1 MKTAIATL
9 LSAFAVATVSTGA
22 GAQTFSGILKTSSF
36 LNKMNTVIVH
46 DASTRIYTPVASAPV
61 ASTTDA
67 ATNTDNDKN
76 DAQVAEHGFTPV
88 LAATETTFSTLTGA
102 SIGLAQ
108 NESVG
113 VNTGVTFTKDNDNQS
128 DNNNQSNNDNQTSD
142 GANIGI
148 GLKSYDGTVIQPYE
162 PNRSGSIVVKPDYTP
177 NDGYRIKDPNPAPVC
192 QGFAVDNVEAVEGED
207 EYSSQ
212 MVTGCAGTLI
222 TNLYFS
228 DGTATR
234 MEDYGTTAFAQYK
247 LENQP
252 WQEFVPSEPF
262 RIPEEGY
269 FMVRTNIVSDIEADD
284 GEAFKLTVR
293 SQSNHVAI
301 GMVTM
306 VDPLESPVEAL
317 AEAPVEDAMDWSDMG
332 EIIASLDL
340 DDLSPKQ
347 ALEVL
352 YALQAIEND
361 NRN

>member
-1 MKTAIATL
+1 MKTAIAIL
-9 LSAFAVATVSTGA
+9 FASLAAT
-22 GAQTFSGILKTSSF
+22 
-36 LNKMNTVIVH
+36 
-46 DASTRIYTPVASAPV
+46 
-61 ASTTDA
+61 A
-67 ATNTDNDKN
+67 ATNAASAEKYRLVFNDGPNFKN
-76 DAQVAEHGFTPV
+76 ALDRGSNQIETETWQVYTTSADSNATNERDTGREDPIASILEIQV
-88 LAATETTFSTLTGA
+88 LAATNTTFSTLTGA

-108 NESVG
+108 DQTAN
-113 VNTGVTFTKDNDNQS
+113 VNTGVTFNKDSSNQ
-128 DNNNQSNNDNQTSD
+128 NNNDNQPSE
-142 GANIGI
+142 GSNIGI
-148 GLKSYDGTVIQPYE
+148 VVKSYDGITIQPYE
-162 PNRSGSIVVKPDYTP
+162 PNWTGSIAVKPDNYP
-177 NDGYRIKDPNPAPVC
+177 NDIPRIKEPTPTPIC

-293 SQSNHVAI
+293 SQSNQVAI

>member
-9 LSAFAVATVSTGA
+9 LSAVAVTTVSNGA
-22 GAQTFSGILKTSSF
+22 GAETFNVV
-36 LNKMNTVIVH
+36 LNTNTYLGEMNAIIVN
-46 DASTRIYTPVASAPV
+46 DAIAPIYTPV
-61 ASTTDA
+61 TTRKDTSKSDDGNNA
-67 ATNTDNDKN
+67 NTNEAGTF
-76 DAQVAEHGFTPV
+76 GFTPV
-88 LAATETTFSTLTGA
+88 LAAADTTFSTLSGA

-108 NESVG
+108 DQTAG
-113 VNTGVTFTKDNDNQS
+113 VNTGVTFNKDSINQNHNDNQPS
-128 DNNNQSNNDNQTSD
+128 EGS
-142 GANIGI
+142 NIGVTV
-148 GLKSYDGTVIQPYE
+148 KSYDGITIQPYE
-162 PNRSGSIVVKPDYTP
+162 PNWTGSIAVKPDNSP
-177 NDGYRIKDPNPAPVC
+177 NDIPRIKDPNPAPIC

-234 MEDYGTTAFAQYK
+234 MEDYGTLASAQYK
-247 LENQP
+247 LEGQP
-252 WQEFVPSEPF
+252 WQEFVPSSPF
-262 RIPEEGY
+262 RIPNEGY
-269 FMVRTNIVSDIEADD
+269 FMVRTNIVSDDETDD

-293 SQSNHVAI
+293 SQTNQVAT

-306 VDPLESPVEAL
+306 VDPVEAPIAAS
-317 AEAPVEDAMDWSDMG
+317 AEAAVDWSDMG
-332 EIIASLDL
+332 EIVASLDL

>member
-9 LSAFAVATVSTGA
+9 LSALAVTTVSTGA
-22 GAQTFSGILKTSSF
+22 GAQSRILTLTASPYLGQMSA
-36 LNKMNTVIVH
+36 IVVN
-46 DASTRIYTPVASAPV
+46 DAVASIYTPVTSRA
-61 ASTTDA
+61 
-67 ATNTDNDKN
+67 
-76 DAQVAEHGFTPV
+76 DAQTSNKDGAKVTDFGFTPIV
-88 LAATETTFSTLTGA
+88 AAADTTFSTLSGA
-102 SIGLAQ
+102 SIGLAEDQ
-108 NESVG
+108 TAG
-113 VNTGVTFTKDNDNQS
+113 VNTGVTFNKDSNS
-128 DNNNQSNNDNQTSD
+128 QSNNDNQPAEGS
-142 GANIGI
+142 NIGI
-148 GLKSYDGTVIQPYE
+148 VVKSYDGITIQPYK
-162 PNRSGSIVVKPDYTP
+162 PNWTGSIAVKPDNSP
-177 NDGYRIKDPNPAPVC
+177 DDIQRIKDPAPIC

-269 FMVRTNIVSDIEADD
+269 FMVRNNIVSDIEADD

-293 SQSNHVAI
+293 SQSNQVAI

>member
-9 LSAFAVATVSTGA
+9 LSVLAVASVSTAA
-22 GAQTFSGILKTSSF
+22 GAQKLRTS
-36 LNKMNTVIVH
+36 LITNTQLSQIDFKIVN
-46 DASTRIYTPVASAPV
+46 DAIAPIYTPVASIED
-61 ASTTDA
+61 TGK
-67 ATNTDNDKN
+67 DNDGNN
-76 DAQVAEHGFTPV
+76 DNEVGTFGFTPV
-88 LAATETTFSTLTGA
+88 LAAPDTTFSTLSGS

-108 NESVG
+108 DQTAG
-113 VNTGVTFTKDNDNQS
+113 VNTGVTFNKDNSNQ
-128 DNNNQSNNDNQTSD
+128 NNNDNQPSE
-142 GANIGI
+142 GSNIGI
-148 GLKSYDGTVIQPYE
+148 VVKSYEGITIQPYE
-162 PNRSGSIVVKPDYTP
+162 PNWTGSIAVKPDNSY
-177 NDGYRIKDPNPAPVC
+177 NDIPRIKEPNPAPIC

-234 MEDYGTTAFAQYK
+234 MEDYGTLASAQYK
-247 LENQP
+247 LEDQP
-252 WQEFVPSEPF
+252 WQEFVPSSPF
-262 RIPEEGY
+262 RIPDEGY
-269 FMVRTNIVSDIEADD
+269 FMVRTNIVSDDETDD

-293 SQSNHVAI
+293 SQSNQVAI

>member
-9 LSAFAVATVSTGA
+9 LSVLAVATVSTAA
-22 GAQTFSGILKTSSF
+22 GAEKFRTS
-36 LNKMNTVIVH
+36 LITNTQLSQIDFKIVN
-46 DASTRIYTPVASAPV
+46 DAVAPINTPVASIEDTRKNNDSNNDDV
-61 ASTTDA
+61 NEA
-67 ATNTDNDKN
+67 ATF
-76 DAQVAEHGFTPV
+76 GFTPV
-88 LAATETTFSTLTGA
+88 LAAVDTTFSTRSGS

-108 NESVG
+108 DQTAG
-113 VNTGVTFTKDNDNQS
+113 VNTGVTFNKDSSNQ
-128 DNNNQSNNDNQTSD
+128 NNNDNQPAEGS
-142 GANIGI
+142 NIGI
-148 GLKSYDGTVIQPYE
+148 VVKSYNGITIQPYE
-162 PNRSGSIVVKPDYTP
+162 PNWTGSIAVKPDNYP
-177 NDGYRIKDPNPAPVC
+177 NDIPRIKEPTPTPIC

-212 MVTGCAGTLI
+212 TVTGCAGTLI

-234 MEDYGTTAFAQYK
+234 MEDYGTLASAEYK
-247 LENQP
+247 LEGQP
-252 WQEFVPSEPF
+252 WQEFVPSSPF
-262 RIPEEGY
+262 RIPNEGY

-293 SQSNHVAI
+293 SNSNQIVT
-301 GMVTM
+301 GMVTL
-306 VDPLESPVEAL
+306 VDP
-317 AEAPVEDAMDWSDMG
+317 DAGVIEKAVDWSDMG
-332 EIIASLDL
+332 EIVASLDL

>member
-9 LSAFAVATVSTGA
+9 LSAFAVATVSAGA
-22 GAQTFSGILKTSSF
+22 GAQTFSGILKTSSI
-36 LNKMNTVIVH
+36 LSKMNAVTVH
-46 DASTRIYTPVASAPV
+46 DASTRIYTPVASTPV
-61 ASTTDA
+61 ASTTNT

-76 DAQVAEHGFTPV
+76 DAKVAEHGFTPV
-88 LAATETTFSTLTGA
+88 LASTETTFSTLTGA

-128 DNNNQSNNDNQTSD
+128 NNDNQTSD
-142 GANIGI
+142 DANFGI

-162 PNRSGSIVVKPDYTP
+162 PNRSGSIVVKPDHTP
-177 NDGYRIKDPNPAPVC
+177 NEIYRIKEPNPAPIC

-212 MVTGCAGTLI
+212 TVTGCAGTLI
-222 TNLYFS
+222 TNLFFS

-234 MEDYGTTAFAQYK
+234 MEDYGTLASAEYK
-247 LENQP
+247 LEGQP
-252 WQEFVPSEPF
+252 WQEFVPSSPF
-262 RIPEEGY
+262 RIPDEGY
-269 FMVRTNIVSDIEADD
+269 FMVRTNIVSDIEADE

-293 SQSNHVAI
+293 SNSNQIVT
-301 GMVTM
+301 GMVTL
-306 VDPLESPVEAL
+306 VDP
-317 AEAPVEDAMDWSDMG
+317 DAGMIEQAVDWSEMG
-332 EIIASLDL
+332 EIVASLDL

>member
-1 MKTAIATL
+1 MKTAIVTV
-9 LSAFAVATVSTGA
+9 LSVFAVASVSTAA
-22 GAQTFSGILKTSSF
+22 GAQKLRTSLITNTQLSQIDFKTV
-36 LNKMNTVIVH
+36 N
-46 DASTRIYTPVASAPV
+46 DAIAPIYTPVASIED
-61 ASTTDA
+61 TRKNDDG
-67 ATNTDNDKN
+67 NNDKE
-76 DAQVAEHGFTPV
+76 VGTFGFTPV
-88 LAATETTFSTLTGA
+88 LAAVDTNFSTRSGS

-108 NESVG
+108 DQTAG
-113 VNTGVTFTKDNDNQS
+113 VNTGVTFNKDNSNQ
-128 DNNNQSNNDNQTSD
+128 NNNDNQPSE
-142 GANIGI
+142 GSNIGI
-148 GLKSYDGTVIQPYE
+148 VVKSYDGITIQPYE
-162 PNRSGSIVVKPDYTP
+162 PNWTGSIAVKPDYSP
-177 NDGYRIKDPNPAPVC
+177 NDIPSIKDPNPAPIC

-234 MEDYGTTAFAQYK
+234 MEDYGTLASAQYK
-247 LENQP
+247 LEDQP
-252 WQEFVPSEPF
+252 WQEFVPSSPF
-262 RIPEEGY
+262 RIPDEGY
-269 FMVRTNIVSDIEADD
+269 FMVRTNIVSDDETDD

-293 SQSNHVAI
+293 SQTNQVAT

-306 VDPLESPVEAL
+306 IDPVEAPIAAS
-317 AEAPVEDAMDWSDMG
+317 AEAAVDWSDMG
-332 EIIASLDL
+332 EIVASLDL

>member
-1 MKTAIATL
+1 MKTAIANL
-9 LSAFAVATVSTGA
+9 LSVLAVASVSTAA
-22 GAQTFSGILKTSSF
+22 GAEKFRTS
-36 LNKMNTVIVH
+36 LITNTQLSQIDFKIVN
-46 DASTRIYTPVASAPV
+46 DAIAPIYTPVTSIEDTRKSDDGNNDNV
-61 ASTTDA
+61 NEA
-67 ATNTDNDKN
+67 ATF
-76 DAQVAEHGFTPV
+76 GFTPV
-88 LAATETTFSTLTGA
+88 LAAADTTFSTLSGA

-108 NESVG
+108 DQTIG
-113 VNTGVTFTKDNDNQS
+113 VNTGVTFNKDNSNQ
-128 DNNNQSNNDNQTSD
+128 NNNDNQPSE
-142 GANIGI
+142 GSNIGI
-148 GLKSYDGTVIQPYE
+148 VVKSYDGITIQPYE
-162 PNRSGSIVVKPDYTP
+162 PNWTGSIAVKPDNYP
-177 NDGYRIKDPNPAPVC
+177 NDIPRIKEPTPAPIC
-192 QGFAVDNVEAVEGED
+192 QGFAVDNVEAIEGED
-207 EYSSQ
+207 EYSNQ

-228 DGTATR
+228 DGTAKR
-234 MEDYGTTAFAQYK
+234 MEDYGTLASAQYK
-247 LENQP
+247 LEDQP

-293 SQSNHVAI
+293 SQSNQVAI